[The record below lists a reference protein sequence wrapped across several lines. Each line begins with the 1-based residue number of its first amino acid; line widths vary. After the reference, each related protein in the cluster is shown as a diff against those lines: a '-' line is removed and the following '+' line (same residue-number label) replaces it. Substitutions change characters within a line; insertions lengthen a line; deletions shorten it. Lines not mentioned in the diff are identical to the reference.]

1 MQELGPGL
9 ALARPHGSGPDEFWQ
24 GCLKEEKEKYGMGPG
39 SIPADISVAGVLELG
54 LGPRTFTPSGTKE
67 EEGARQER
75 ARTFEFL
82 GHRDQRL
89 LGGRIPGGG
98 CRSARDP
105 RRADLSSARS
115 GLSAWFSRRSGAG
128 SVVSSSRELGPCRIR
143 WSLSIGE
150 WNRGRVALVLNPY
163 GPCRSARAVGE
174 AVILIIFVE
183 PDHWSFGSARVWPL
197 SGAGLLERFQ
207 VLSRVG
213 ELELGEAGFAG
224 AEEVSPKIGE
234 EVQVPNLLEEN
245 IGAASP
251 WSLGLDHGLGAQ
263 NFIKESRLGRLGA
276 LIRRGRACASLV
288 RA

>member
-54 LGPRTFTPSGTKE
+54 LGRKWSW
-67 EEGARQER
+67 ASRQ
-75 ARTFEFL
+75 
-82 GHRDQRL
+82 L

-150 WNRGRVALVLNPY
+150 WNRGRVALV
-163 GPCRSARAVGE
+163 GE

-183 PDHWSFGSARVWPL
+183 PDHWSFGSA
-197 SGAGLLERFQ
+197 RFQ